1 MPALFDILNSINN
14 KTPLLTQEEIDRDYP
29 AFMVNRGLSFFMD
42 TVLYAAE
49 MNRHADTPPYAQYLF
64 YYHGTYKKRR
74 FSKWHKKAAMDNIDI
89 VKEYYHY
96 SDTKAEEALAIL
108 TDDQIEEIKTRLYKG
123 GKA

>member
-14 KTPLLTQEEIDRDYP
+14 KTPLDREIIDREYP

-42 TVLYAAE
+42 TVLFANE
-49 MNRHADTPPYAQYLF
+49 MNMHPETDGYAQYLF

-74 FSKWHKKAAMDNIDI
+74 FSKWHKKTAMDNIDI